1 MAFLFMLWLPI
12 LLSGV
17 VVFVL
22 SAMAWTVSPHHRGDY
37 KATEAEDSLLKF
49 FRDAK
54 IRPGRYMFPFAKG
67 DPNKD
72 PVLKQKMADGPV
84 GTLTVFPGIDMK
96 NNLICTFVF
105 FLVTSTL
112 IAYLAWFAMEG
123 HPDQSFMRVFRLVGT
138 ASILIYSC
146 SAIPNDV
153 WFKRPMLTNLIDG
166 VIYGLTT
173 GLIFAALWPKSI

>member
-1 MAFLFMLWLPI
+1 
-12 LLSGV
+12 
-17 VVFVL
+17 
-22 SAMAWTVSPHHRGDY
+22 
-37 KATEAEDSLLKF
+37 
-49 FRDAK
+49 
-54 IRPGRYMFPFAKG
+54 MFPFAKG

-72 PVLKQKMADGPV
+72 PVLRQKMTDGPV
-84 GTLTVFPGIDMK
+84 GTLTVFAGIDMK
-96 NNLICTFVF
+96 NILIWTFVF

-123 HPDQSFMRVFRLVGT
+123 HPNQSFKRVFRWVGT

-153 WFKRPMLTNLIDG
+153 WLKRPMLTNLVDG

-173 GLIFAALWPKSI
+173 GLIFAAMWPKAI